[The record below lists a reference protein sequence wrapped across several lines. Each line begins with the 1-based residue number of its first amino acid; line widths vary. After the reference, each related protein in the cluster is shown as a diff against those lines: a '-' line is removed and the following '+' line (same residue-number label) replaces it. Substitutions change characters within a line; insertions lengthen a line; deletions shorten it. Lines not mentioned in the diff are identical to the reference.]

1 MARESLEIAGGGVA
15 TIAIGAAVSQAFGCY
30 LPPINVMAVC
40 WTCMVSGLGVYL
52 TMRVQD
58 RWSIIVVLLLVLM
71 GLAGPVVAA
80 YQVIADPSMIS

>member
-1 MARESLEIAGGGVA
+1 
-15 TIAIGAAVSQAFGCY
+15 
-30 LPPINVMAVC
+30 
-40 WTCMVSGLGVYL
+40 
-52 TMRVQD
+52 MRVQD